1 MNFFRIHQRKTT
13 SFLRKHEIDAFFN
26 QRRPSQAVI
35 PLSTAVAYR
44 FSWQTNS
51 IFQMV
56 SIRIPLSIFIS
67 CQSHILIIYLQ
78 RRFLNNS
85 NMEERSSSLCLPQ
98 FLQFRV
104 QSCPHF
110 PLKTDPNSSLESD
123 RHCKLLYYAFLTP
136 QHLTRGCVCL
146 FDEGM

>member
-1 MNFFRIHQRKTT
+1 MPFFY
-13 SFLRKHEIDAFFN
+13 
-26 QRRPSQAVI
+26 QRRPLQAVI

-51 IFQMV
+51 IFRMV
-56 SIRIPLSIFIS
+56 SIRILMSIFIP
-67 CQSHILIIYLQ
+67 CQSHILFIYLQ
-78 RRFLNNS
+78 RRFFNNS
-85 NMEERSSSLCLPQ
+85 NMEEPGSSSCLPQ

-123 RHCKLLYYAFLTP
+123 RHCKLRYYAFLTP
-136 QHLTRGCVCL
+136 QHLTQDCVCL
-146 FDEGM
+146 LDEGL